1 MDIEGEVLGYP
12 RFRLVALESR
22 RLDSSEGMTT
32 PETGST
38 GPAGGGGGAESGAAG
53 APLRPVEPSIPK
65 KAKSRNIQVSP
76 VVLDAARKGGE
87 ELLLQLRT
95 AATGLTQAEAELRAS
110 STGPNEVAQ
119 EKPQGWPIR
128 LLKIILNPLVI
139 LLTILSAVSFA
150 TGDARA
156 GTVMAMMV
164 ALSVGLRFWQEARA
178 GAAAAKLK
186 AMIHVTAT
194 VVRDGKAREIPLRD
208 LVPGD
213 MIQLAAGDMIP
224 GDVRILTAKDLF
236 VSQGSLTGESLPI
249 EKFHDPDT
257 TTASSPT
264 ELKNICFMGT
274 SVESGTATAVIVTTG
289 VQTYFGSMASS
300 ITGERAATSFDQ
312 GLNRFTWLMI
322 CLMAVM
328 VPLVFLL
335 NGFTKHDWKGAFFFA
350 LAVAV
355 GLTPEMLP
363 MIVSVCLAKGALAMS
378 RRKVIVKRLNS
389 IQNFGGMDILCTD
402 KTGTLTEDRVVL
414 MRHCN
419 VAGRE
424 TDDILLDG
432 YLISNF
438 QTGLKNLLDRAILES
453 ADFHGKELIE
463 KYKKL
468 DEIPFD
474 FTRRM
479 MSVMVADPEGKAILF
494 TKGAPEE
501 VFQHCSHFELD
512 GKVSPMDPSLTVGLK
527 QEYDS
532 LSNDGFRVLAVAT
545 KDLPGKEVCSLA
557 DECDL
562 VLRGYVAFLDPPKK
576 TAGPALEAL
585 RQHGVA
591 VKILTGDNQLISR
604 KVCKDV
610 GLVPDPMLLGAD
622 VEKMS
627 DPELAEAAL
636 KTALFARLSPAHK
649 ERVIRALRGKGHVV
663 GFLGDGINDA
673 PALRAADVGIS
684 VDTATDIAKE
694 SADLILL
701 EKDLMVLEGGVTEGR
716 KVFANILKYI
726 RMGASSNFG
735 NMFSVV
741 GASAFLPFLP
751 MAPIQV
757 LTNNLLYDFSQVP
770 IPTDSVDEEQVS
782 RPRPWD
788 IGEIKR
794 FIFFIGPISSIF
806 DYTTFFVMLWVFKC
820 WDPSRASVFQTG
832 WFVESLM
839 TQTLIIHVI
848 RTNRIPFLQSRASL
862 PLTITTL
869 SIMVLGAWLPY
880 SPLASSLGL
889 AHLPGLYWPILMVT
903 LLCYVGLTQL
913 IKVWLLRK
921 KWI

>member
-1 MDIEGEVLGYP
+1 
-12 RFRLVALESR
+12 
-22 RLDSSEGMTT
+22 MTT
-32 PETGST
+32 PNSGST
-38 GPAGGGGGAESGAAG
+38 GLADGSDKLAPDVAGQ
-53 APLRPVEPSIPK
+53 PLRPLEPPVPK
-65 KAKSRNIQVSP
+65 DAKNKTIQVSP
-76 VVLDAARKGGE
+76 AVLDAARKSNE
-87 ELLLQLRT
+87 ELLQDLRT
-95 AATGLTQAEAELRAS
+95 APVGLTQAEAEERLRA
-110 STGPNEVAQ
+110 TGPNEVAQ
-119 EKPQGWPIR
+119 EKPQGWPVR
-128 LLKIILNPLVI
+128 LLKIIRNPLVI
-139 LLTILSAVSFA
+139 LLATLSAVSFA

-178 GAAAAKLK
+178 DAAAAKLK

-194 VVRDGKAREIPLRD
+194 VVRDNKAREIPLRD

-213 MIQLAAGDMIP
+213 IIQLSAGDMIP
-224 GDVRILTAKDLF
+224 GDVRVLASKDLF
-236 VSQGSLTGESLPI
+236 VNQGSLTGESLPV
-249 EKFHDPDT
+249 EKVHDPE
-257 TTASSPT
+257 AKAVISPN
-264 ELKNICFMGT
+264 ELTNICFMGT
-274 SVESGTATAVIVTTG
+274 SVDSGTATGVVVTTG
-289 VQTYFGSMASS
+289 VQTYFGSMATA
-300 ITGERAATSFDQ
+300 ITGERVQTSFDL
-312 GLNRFTWLMI
+312 GLNHFTWLMI
-322 CLMAVM
+322 QLMAVM
-328 VPLVFLL
+328 VPLVFLI

-350 LAVAV
+350 MAVAV

-363 MIVSVCLAKGALAMS
+363 MVVSVCLSKGALAMS

-389 IQNFGGMDILCTD
+389 IQNFGGMDVLCTD

-419 VAGRE
+419 IAGRE
-424 TDDILLDG
+424 TEEVLLSG
-432 YLISNF
+432 YLISYF
-438 QTGLKNLLDRAILES
+438 QTGLRNLLDRAILDS
-453 ADFHGKELIE
+453 TDFQGKALIE

-479 MSVMVADPEGKAILF
+479 MSVLVEDPEGKAILL

-501 VFQHCSHFELD
+501 VFHHCSHFELD
-512 GKVSPMDPSLTVGLK
+512 GKLSPMDPLLIVGLK
-527 QEYDS
+527 EEYES

-545 KDLPGKEVCSLA
+545 KDLPNKQICSKD
-557 DECDL
+557 DEREL
-562 VLRGYVAFLDPPKK
+562 VLRGYVAFLDPPKE
-576 TAGPALEAL
+576 TVTRALEAL
-585 RQHGVA
+585 HQHGVV
-591 VKILTGDNQLISR
+591 VKILTGDNHLISR

-610 GLVPDPMLLGAD
+610 GLLADPMLLGGD

-627 DPELAEAAL
+627 DPELAEAAE
-636 KTALFARLSPAHK
+636 KTTLFARLSPAHK
-649 ERVIRALRGKGHVV
+649 ERVVRALRGKGHVV
-663 GFLGDGINDA
+663 GFMGDGINDA

-735 NMFSVV
+735 NMFSVL

-770 IPTDSVDEEQVS
+770 IPTDSVDEEQVA
-782 RPRPWD
+782 RPRPWN

-794 FIFFIGPISSIF
+794 FILFIGPISSIF

-820 WDPSRASVFQTG
+820 WDPSRSSLFQTG

-848 RTNRIPFLQSRASL
+848 RTNKIPFIQSRASL
-862 PLTITTL
+862 ALTLTTL
-869 SIMVLGAWLPY
+869 SIMAFGMRLPY
-880 SPLASSLGL
+880 SPMASSLGFTQ
-889 AHLPGLYWPILMVT
+889 LPPMYWPILMLT
-903 LLCYVGLTQL
+903 LLAYVGLTQL
-913 IKVWLLRK
+913 TKAWLLRK